1 MNSTAAKAMTEA
13 VKELKKFKDE
23 VFQDGDCYLSIKK
36 VEHYLGLQWG
46 LLEPSEAVTGLC
58 DLLEMCP
65 YQQDVLKSKILQR
78 IRTVDLNAAG
88 EDAVE
93 GSLVPELETIAL
105 MGDMTLPR
113 TWQEM
118 VILKKKIKKIDRK
131 LWPSA
136 VLMNEKGVPDWDDL
150 FIGEKCD
157 TFEDKLRKIFPRGCI
172 VSRRDKEDS
181 EENRFAAILKRN
193 EHVLLFVWHEYD
205 VCDDLYD
212 DFNEE
217 FKGEAQKLF
226 AEYENIVQWE
236 RLDGCAVLVSI
247 KEASKQPVKKRKVTT
262 ETNKEDK
269 SAIKEEENGDIP
281 KVGEVWFA
289 PVDRRYATIT
299 KIEPN
304 YQFDSEDEDETTPY
318 GLVRYSYNDDLIP
331 TYGNMPLGG
340 PEDLTRFKDCFTKT
354 NKVSEEAQRIEKR

>member
-1 MNSTAAKAMTEA
+1 MNSTAAEAAMKA

-23 VFQDGDCYLSIKK
+23 VFQDGDCHLSIKK

-88 EDAVE
+88 EDAVDAVE
-93 GSLVPELETIAL
+93 GELETIAL

-118 VILKKKIKKIDRK
+118 VILKNKIKKIDRK

-136 VLMNEKGVPDWDDL
+136 VLMNENGVPDWDDL

-157 TFEDKLRKIFPRGCI
+157 AFEDKLRKIFPPKCI
-172 VSRRDKEDS
+172 VSRRDKDDP
-181 EENRFAAILKRN
+181 EESRFAAILKRS
-193 EHVLLFVWHEYD
+193 EHVLLFIWHEYD

-236 RLDGCAVLVSI
+236 RLDGCAVIVSI

-262 ETNKEDK
+262 ETTKEDK
-269 SAIKEEENGDIP
+269 SAMK
-281 KVGEVWFA
+281 K
-289 PVDRRYATIT
+289 
-299 KIEPN
+299 
-304 YQFDSEDEDETTPY
+304 S
-318 GLVRYSYNDDLIP
+318 
-331 TYGNMPLGG
+331 
-340 PEDLTRFKDCFTKT
+340 
-354 NKVSEEAQRIEKR
+354 